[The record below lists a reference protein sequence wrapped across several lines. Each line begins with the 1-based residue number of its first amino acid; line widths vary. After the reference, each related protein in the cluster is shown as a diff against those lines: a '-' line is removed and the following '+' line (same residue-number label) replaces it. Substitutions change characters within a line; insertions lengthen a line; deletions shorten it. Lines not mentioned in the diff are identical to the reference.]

1 MGSSITKCPLV
12 ILQRHPG
19 LEMLPSAD
27 ESHIARKCLR
37 GHSLLLWVGSQ
48 PVSVWWEDTK
58 FITPSKE
65 DHLAIFFTTPSSL
78 QARDKAGLQLKHQF
92 HVTCFPCPTGFPYP
106 LTSFSWEYSTL
117 AINHT
122 PQVLLLGNSGQ
133 DRKIFQHVHVL
144 PSPLHLHHHDYHHH
158 HHHHHHNIILIGT
171 VPFQ

>member
-1 MGSSITKCPLV
+1 MRSNITKCPLV

-48 PVSVWWEDTK
+48 PVSVWWEGTK
-58 FITPSKE
+58 FSPPSKE
-65 DHLAIFFTTPSSL
+65 DHLEIFFTTQSSL
-78 QARDKAGLQLKHQF
+78 QAQDKAGLQLKHQF

-106 LTSFSWEYSTL
+106 LTSFSWEHSTL

-122 PQVLLLGNSGQ
+122 PQGAAF
-133 DRKIFQHVHVL
+133 REF
-144 PSPLHLHHHDYHHH
+144 SPRQK
-158 HHHHHHNIILIGT
+158 NISTCSCSSFSSSSSSPWLSS
-171 VPFQ
+171 P